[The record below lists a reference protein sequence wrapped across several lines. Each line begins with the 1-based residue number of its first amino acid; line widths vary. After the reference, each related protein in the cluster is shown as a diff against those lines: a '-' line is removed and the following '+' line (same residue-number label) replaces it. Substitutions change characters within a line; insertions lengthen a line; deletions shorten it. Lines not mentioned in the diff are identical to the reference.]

1 MLPADILKKIRRI
14 EIRTNRLVN
23 ESLAG
28 EYHSVFK
35 GRGMEFSEVRE
46 YQFGDDIRSI
56 DWNVTSRMGHPYVKK
71 HVEERELTVMLLVD
85 FSACGEFGTR
95 RQFKREIEAEI
106 CAIVAFSAIK
116 NSDRVGLIAFTDR
129 IEKFLR
135 PRKGKDH
142 VLRVI
147 REILYF
153 RPQGRATDLGEA
165 LQFMYRTVT
174 KRAVVLVIS
183 DFRAQGYEQPLRVA
197 ARKHDVIA
205 ITVTDPREE
214 DLPPIGLLDLQDAE
228 TGERI
233 VVDASNRRTRELY
246 RSWALGRRAA
256 REALFRA
263 NAIDNLELFTNRSY
277 EVPLVRFFHRRA
289 RRMSR
294 GDERAPVDPK
304 ASRPPAPGSS
314 CSP

>member
-1 MLPADILKKIRRI
+1 MLPAEILRKVRRI

-46 YQFGDDIRSI
+46 YQFGDDIRNI

-85 FSACGEFGTR
+85 FSGSGEFGTR
-95 RQFKREIEAEI
+95 RQFKREIAAEI
-106 CAIVAFSAIK
+106 CALLAFSAIK
-116 NSDRVGLIAFTDR
+116 NSDRVGLVAFTDR

-147 REILYF
+147 REVLYF
-153 RPQGRATDLGEA
+153 RPEGRATDLAQA
-165 LQFMYRTVT
+165 LQFLYRTIT
-174 KRAVVLVIS
+174 KRAVVFVVS
-183 DFRAQGYEQPLRVA
+183 DFLAEGYEQPLRVA

-205 ITVTDPREE
+205 VTITDPREE
-214 DLPPIGLLDLQDAE
+214 DLPPIGLIDLEDAE
-228 TGERI
+228 TGER
-233 VVDASNRRTRELY
+233 VLVNASDRQTRE
-246 RSWALGRRAA
+246 RFRTWAAGRRAA
-256 REALFRA
+256 RAALFRA
-263 NAIDNLELFTNRSY
+263 NAIDALELFTDRSY
-277 EVPLVRFFHRRA
+277 DAPLVRFFHRRA

-294 GDERAPVDPK
+294 
-304 ASRPPAPGSS
+304 
-314 CSP
+314 

>member
-1 MLPADILKKIRRI
+1 MLPADILKKVRRI

-71 HVEERELTVMLLVD
+71 HVEERELTVILLVD
-85 FSACGEFGTR
+85 FSASGDFGTR

-106 CAIVAFSAIK
+106 CAILAFSAIK

-129 IEKFLR
+129 IETFLR
-135 PRKGKDH
+135 PRKGKEH

-153 RPQGRATDLGEA
+153 RDFNSGAMIENVVARAKKEAIKRFLAIGE
-165 LQFMYRTVT
+165 
-174 KRAVVLVIS
+174 KGI
-183 DFRAQGYEQPLRVA
+183 
-197 ARKHDVIA
+197 
-205 ITVTDPREE
+205 REE
-214 DLPPIGLLDLQDAE
+214 DLADAIRAEFRENEDLPNTTNPDDWARISGKK
-228 TGERI
+228 GERI
-233 VVDASNRRTRELY
+233 VYVRTLL
-246 RSWALGRRAA
+246 SDG
-256 REALFRA
+256 
-263 NAIDNLELFTNRSY
+263 
-277 EVPLVRFFHRRA
+277 
-289 RRMSR
+289 
-294 GDERAPVDPK
+294 K
-304 ASRPPAPGSS
+304 APGKSIENITTGQYL
-314 CSP
+314 

>member
-1 MLPADILKKIRRI
+1 VTAPGPPPPAMLPAEILRRVRRI

-71 HVEERELTVMLLVD
+71 HVEERELTVILLVD
-85 FSACGEFGTR
+85 FSASGQFGTR
-95 RQFKREIEAEI
+95 RRFKREIEAEI
-106 CAIVAFSAIK
+106 CALLAFSAIK
-116 NSDRVGLIAFTDR
+116 NNDRVGLIAFTDR
-129 IEKFLR
+129 IEKFLT

-147 REILYF
+147 REVLYF
-153 RPQGRATDLGEA
+153 RPQGRATDIGGA
-165 LQFMYRTVT
+165 LQHLYRTIT
-174 KRAVVLVIS
+174 KRSVVFVIS
-183 DFRAQGYEQPLRVA
+183 DFLGTGYESPLRVA

-214 DLPPIGLLDLQDAE
+214 DLPPIGLVDLEDTE
-228 TGERI
+228 TGTT
-233 VVDASNRRTRELY
+233 VLVDASDRRTREQV
-246 RSWALGRRAA
+246 RRWAAERRAG
-256 REALFRA
+256 REALFRSIGVDA
-263 NAIDNLELFTNRSY
+263 LELFTDRPY
-277 EVPLVRFFHRRA
+277 DVPLVRFFHRRA
-289 RRMSR
+289 RRLAR
-294 GDERAPVDPK
+294 
-304 ASRPPAPGSS
+304 
-314 CSP
+314 

>member
-1 MLPADILKKIRRI
+1 MLPADLLKKVRRI

-71 HVEERELTVMLLVD
+71 HVEERELTVLLLVD
-85 FSACGEFGTR
+85 FSASGEFGTR

-106 CAIVAFSAIK
+106 CAILAFSAIK

-129 IEKFLR
+129 IETFLR

-153 RPQGRATDLGEA
+153 RPRGKATDLGMA
-165 LQFMYRTVT
+165 LQFMYRTIT
-174 KRAVVLVIS
+174 KRAVVFVVS
-183 DFRAQGYEQPLRVA
+183 DFLVQGYEQPLRVA

-214 DLPPIGLLDLQDAE
+214 ALPPVGLLDLEDAE

-233 VVDASNRRTRELY
+233 LVDASDRRTRERY
-246 RSWALGRRAA
+246 QAWAAHRRAA

-263 NAIDNLELFTNRSY
+263 NAIDCLELFTDRPY
-277 EVPLVRFFHRRA
+277 DAPLLRFFHRRA

-294 GDERAPVDPK
+294 
-304 ASRPPAPGSS
+304 
-314 CSP
+314 

>member
-1 MLPADILKKIRRI
+1 MLPADLLKKVRRI

-71 HVEERELTVMLLVD
+71 HVEERELTVLLLVD
-85 FSACGEFGTR
+85 FSASGEFGTR

-106 CAIVAFSAIK
+106 CAILAFSAIK

-129 IEKFLR
+129 IETFLR

-153 RPQGRATDLGEA
+153 RPRGRATDLGMA
-165 LQFMYRTVT
+165 LQFMYRTIT
-174 KRAVVLVIS
+174 KRAVVFVVS
-183 DFRAQGYEQPLRVA
+183 DFLVQGYEQPLRVA

-214 DLPPIGLLDLQDAE
+214 SLPPVGLLDLEDAE

-233 VVDASNRRTRELY
+233 LVDASDRRTRARY
-246 RSWALGRRAA
+246 QAWAAQRRAA

-263 NAIDNLELFTNRSY
+263 NAIDCLELFTDRPY
-277 EVPLVRFFHRRA
+277 DAPLLRFFHRRA

-294 GDERAPVDPK
+294 
-304 ASRPPAPGSS
+304 
-314 CSP
+314 

>member
-1 MLPADILKKIRRI
+1 MLPAEILKKVRRI

-46 YQFGDDIRSI
+46 YQFGDDIRNI

-85 FSACGEFGTR
+85 FSASGEFGTR
-95 RQFKREIEAEI
+95 RQFKREIAAEI
-106 CAIVAFSAIK
+106 CALLAFSAIK
-116 NSDRVGLIAFTDR
+116 NSDRVGLVAFSDR
-129 IEKFLR
+129 IEKFLS

-147 REILYF
+147 REVLYF
-153 RPQGRATDLGEA
+153 RPEGRATDLGLA

-174 KRAVVLVIS
+174 KRSVVFVIS
-183 DFRAQGYEQPLRVA
+183 DFLAEGYEQPLRVA

-205 ITVTDPREE
+205 VTITDPREE
-214 DLPPIGLLDLQDAE
+214 DLPPIGLLDLEDAE
-228 TGERI
+228 TGER
-233 VVDASNRRTRELY
+233 VLVDASDRRTRE
-246 RSWALGRRAA
+246 RFRTWAAGRRTA

-263 NAIDNLELFTNRSY
+263 NAIDNLELFTDRSY
-277 EVPLVRFFHRRA
+277 DAPLVRFFHKRA

-294 GDERAPVDPK
+294 
-304 ASRPPAPGSS
+304 
-314 CSP
+314 